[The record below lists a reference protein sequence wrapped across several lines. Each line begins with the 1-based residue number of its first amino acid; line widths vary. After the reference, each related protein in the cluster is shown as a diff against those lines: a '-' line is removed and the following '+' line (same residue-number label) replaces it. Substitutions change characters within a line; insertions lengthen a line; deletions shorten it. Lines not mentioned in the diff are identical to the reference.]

1 MISEF
6 AARDEM
12 LYRLN
17 YELIVTQLQVLKD
30 QVISWYWDTLLCF
43 VTPRIAKANETVK

>member
-17 YELIVTQLQVLKD
+17 YGIIVTQLQVLKD
-30 QVISWYWDTLLCF
+30 PVISWH
-43 VTPRIAKANETVK
+43 